1 MLAHLQIS
9 KCISIPKVGQHGSEA
24 TSGTVTVETT
34 SQRRARQKLQ
44 RRHEIIEAAIE
55 LWATKGS
62 RGTGLAEVAER
73 AGMTHAGVLH
83 HFGSKANLLLAV
95 MEERDRRDRA
105 ILQPY
110 FDRSDLRHLWDHYP
124 DVARANEREMGLAQL
139 FVVLIG
145 ESITPNNV
153 GHEYLQ
159 DRYRFVRGRT
169 QAILESSQHGGEID
183 ADVDCGATASQI
195 VAFMDGALIQWLVD
209 PQPGLLVASYEHFFE
224 RLAETIGLGPATTNG
239 RSRSR
244 T

>member
-1 MLAHLQIS
+1 MS
-9 KCISIPKVGQHGSEA
+9 
-24 TSGTVTVETT
+24 VEST
-34 SQRRARQKLQ
+34 QERRARLKQA
-44 RRHEIIEAAIE
+44 RRQEILDAAIE

-95 MEERDRRDRA
+95 MAERDRRDRA

-110 FDRSDLRHLWDHYP
+110 FDRADITDLWSHYP
-124 DVARANEREMGLAQL
+124 EVARANEREIGLAQL

-159 DRYRFVRGRT
+159 DRYRIVRDRT
-169 QAILESSQHGGEID
+169 QKILETARERGDLDRS
-183 ADVDCGATASQI
+183 VDCAAIASQI
-195 VAFMDGALIQWLVD
+195 VAFMDGALIQWLLD
-209 PQPGLLVASYEHFFE
+209 PQPGQLVARYETYFGQ
-224 RLAETIGLGPATTNG
+224 LATTISLKTTG
-239 RSRSR
+239 TRRR
-244 T
+244 KAAK